1 MMIRGG
7 FSIDDGDG
15 SENVTTE
22 MNSRFFYFSIL
33 LKMSNVGECP
43 RAGFL
48 GTVLKFRKR
57 KKNS

>member
-1 MMIRGG
+1 MMIIGS
-7 FSIDDGDG
+7 FSIDDGDDG
-15 SENVTTE
+15 DNVTTE
-22 MNSRFFYFSIL
+22 MNSLFFYFSSL